1 MKLTK
6 NTIMFVLVLTLG
18 FMLVGCNK
26 NSAPDYD
33 LNNVKN
39 AYITIDINPSIE
51 IITGDTGM
59 VVQVNG
65 LNNDAIRL
73 LIETNF
79 EGKTVDEV
87 IEAILQLALDFGYLN
102 FDVEN
107 AILIS
112 TVTSANDE
120 SEALERKVSQKVQDF
135 INQRKIRV
143 QVLKASFSATEDI
156 KAKAEEYNI
165 SVGKVKLITCVLA
178 IDSSLT
184 FEEAAK
190 MSVRDLLRIIQEDR
204 NEIKE
209 FFSEEIRQEYLRL
222 KDHIKNEYMLKIKEF
237 INTQIQ
243 AASDEVFEEILAQ
256 SSGTVQDIKDLYQ
269 EYYNALLEAIVP
281 DVTEEDGEENTEI
294 KTQLEEL
301 KKLLEELNKEL
312 KELTEEIRKRRP
324 FDITAQELEDIFER
338 IKEITLQR
346 QELTKQINELKALLE
361 KNLKDR
367 LGEGFPGNWQ
377 DRLDRIINEVYR
389 EIHDDYRKRFE
400 KINVKME
407 ELEELIMELFRE
419 RIKEFMDDL
428 KREIQNVRDQL
439 KTDSLAVREQ
449 IRQENEILKEIWR
462 NKKK

>member
-120 SEALERKVSQKVQDF
+120 SEALERKVSKGARLYKSKK
-135 INQRKIRV
+135 NQ
-143 QVLKASFSATEDI
+143 SP
-156 KAKAEEYNI
+156 
-165 SVGKVKLITCVLA
+165 SVESQFFCNRRHQSKSG
-178 IDSSLT
+178 
-184 FEEAAK
+184 
-190 MSVRDLLRIIQEDR
+190 RI
-204 NEIKE
+204 
-209 FFSEEIRQEYLRL
+209 
-222 KDHIKNEYMLKIKEF
+222 
-237 INTQIQ
+237 
-243 AASDEVFEEILAQ
+243 
-256 SSGTVQDIKDLYQ
+256 
-269 EYYNALLEAIVP
+269 
-281 DVTEEDGEENTEI
+281 
-294 KTQLEEL
+294 
-301 KKLLEELNKEL
+301 
-312 KELTEEIRKRRP
+312 
-324 FDITAQELEDIFER
+324 
-338 IKEITLQR
+338 
-346 QELTKQINELKALLE
+346 
-361 KNLKDR
+361 
-367 LGEGFPGNWQ
+367 
-377 DRLDRIINEVYR
+377 
-389 EIHDDYRKRFE
+389 
-400 KINVKME
+400 
-407 ELEELIMELFRE
+407 
-419 RIKEFMDDL
+419 
-428 KREIQNVRDQL
+428 
-439 KTDSLAVREQ
+439 
-449 IRQENEILKEIWR
+449 
-462 NKKK
+462 